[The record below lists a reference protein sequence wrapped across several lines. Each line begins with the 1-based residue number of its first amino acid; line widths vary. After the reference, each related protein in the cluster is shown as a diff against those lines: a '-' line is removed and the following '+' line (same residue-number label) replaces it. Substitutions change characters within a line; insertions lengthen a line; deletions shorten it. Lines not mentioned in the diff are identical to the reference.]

1 MMGIVLNRDRIA
13 LIALAAA
20 CIAGM
25 TACNRT
31 HTPSDAQL
39 TQLLRVER
47 ATATDTQAPLDPAAV
62 NCLRAWSGDVE
73 LTATLPAVTTGE
85 AAKKMC
91 RQRLDN
97 WIADATRNPDKMKFE
112 EVSAPPSV
120 RRAVALLTEHRAATA
135 GQTPMPSPR
144 DQPPPGLVNPNAA
157 PSAPVDMTATVAA
170 VGELDG
176 YCQKAKQAAA
186 NGETT
191 QPIARYASFC
201 DKRIEQLRTR
211 IAMIQQNNNSQQA
224 QMLSNNVQRTLEM
237 ARQMASQQAPA
248 TAPAPAKSQ

>member
-1 MMGIVLNRDRIA
+1 MIGIGMNQDRIA
-13 LIALAAA
+13 LIALAAV
-20 CIAGM
+20 CVVGV

-39 TQLLRVER
+39 TQLLHVER
-47 ATATDTQAPLDPAAV
+47 ASATDPLAPLDPAAV

-73 LTATLPAVTTGE
+73 LTASLPAVTTGE

-91 RQRLDN
+91 RQRVDG

-120 RRAVALLTEHRAATA
+120 RRAVALLTDHRAATT
-135 GQTPMPSPR
+135 GQMPSPHE
-144 DQPPPGLVNPNAA
+144 QPPPGLMAPNAA
-157 PSAPVDMTATVAA
+157 PSAPVDMTATVTA
-170 VGELDG
+170 VDELDG

-186 NGETT
+186 NGETS

-211 IAMIQQNNNSQQA
+211 ISMIQQNGNSQQA
-224 QMLSNNVQRTLEM
+224 QMLSNNVQRTLDM
-237 ARQMASQQAPA
+237 ARQMASQQAPV

>member
-13 LIALAAA
+13 LVALAAA
-20 CIAGM
+20 CIVGV

-39 TQLLRVER
+39 VQLLRVER
-47 ATATDTQAPLDPAAV
+47 AAATDTQAPLDPAAV

-73 LTATLPAVTTGE
+73 LTATLPAITTGE

-91 RQRLDN
+91 RQRLDG

-120 RRAVALLTEHRAATA
+120 RRAVALLGEHRAATTT
-135 GQTPMPSPR
+135 QMPSPR

-157 PSAPVDMTATVAA
+157 PSAPVDMTATLTA

-186 NGETT
+186 SGETT

-211 IAMIQQNNNSQQA
+211 IAMIQQNGNNQQA

-237 ARQMASQQAPA
+237 ARQMASQPAPA

>member
-1 MMGIVLNRDRIA
+1 MNQDRIA

-25 TACNRT
+25 TACSRT
-31 HTPSDAQL
+31 HTPSDMQL

-47 ATATDTQAPLDPAAV
+47 ASATDPQAPLDPAAV

-73 LTATLPAVTTGE
+73 LSATLPAVTTGE

-91 RQRLDN
+91 RQRLDS
-97 WIADATRNPDKMKFE
+97 WIADAARNPDKMKFE
-112 EVSAPPSV
+112 DVSAPPSV
-120 RRAVALLTEHRAATA
+120 RRAVALLSEHRAATV
-135 GQTPMPSPR
+135 GQSPMPSSH
-144 DQPPPGLVNPNAA
+144 DQPPPGLMAPNAP
-157 PSAPVDMTATVAA
+157 PSVPVDLTATIAA

-211 IAMIQQNNNSQQA
+211 IAMIQQNGNSQQA
-224 QMLSNNVQRTLEM
+224 QMISNNVQRTLEM

-248 TAPAPAKSQ
+248 PAPAPAKSQ